1 MVGVLIV
8 THKDL
13 AEALLTVY
21 DLILGRQEGVQAL
34 SLDPSAP
41 PETLVQ
47 QIQNSIAQL
56 NNGDGVLILTDML
69 GGTPSNL
76 SLSFLQE
83 GKVEVLTGVNLP
95 MLMKL
100 ANLRQDKPLAEI
112 ARALKE
118 SGQAGIT
125 VASEVLCKK

>member
-34 SLDPSAP
+34 SLDPDAP
-41 PETLVQ
+41 PQTLVQ

-83 GKVEVLTGVNLP
+83 GKVEVVTGVNLP

-100 ANLRQDKPLAEI
+100 ANLRQGKPLAEI
-112 ARALKE
+112 ALALKE

-125 VASEVLCKK
+125 VASEVLSKK